1 MADLDDIL
9 WDLSSSN
16 ERNQNVLFNEHA
28 NLKNIMEKR
37 ISVIKNT
44 RFLTHHLAIAM
55 ELCMRDDCATN
66 DSKANKD
73 TWLKDRFAYMVS

>member
-1 MADLDDIL
+1 
-9 WDLSSSN
+9 
-16 ERNQNVLFNEHA
+16 
-28 NLKNIMEKR
+28 MEKR